1 MPKARTTQAK
11 KSADSVDAVPIEA
24 VRALVG
30 WFPSAAR
37 DLPWRRTL
45 DPYGIWV
52 SEIMLQ
58 QTQVQ
63 TVISYWERWMQRF
76 PTPAALAAGAEAEVL
91 KAWEGLGYYSRARNL
106 QKAARQLE
114 ESGAQGSRRSAA
126 DWIELPGIG
135 PYTAGAISS
144 IAFNEPEPILDGN
157 VIRVLSRIH
166 ALAGNPLE
174 RVNNRRLWDLARLWV
189 QSATTM
195 RVEIRAPLLLSGPCS
210 ALNQSLMELG
220 ATLCTPRSPG
230 CRDCPVNRHCRA
242 HQLGR
247 PEAFPELP
255 PRVPVTHLRRVA
267 VVLQHRDHVAVRQ
280 RPSGAVNG
288 GFWEF
293 PELELP
299 TPGPAAA
306 EAAAT
311 WTGIAA
317 DQFESVPGFK
327 HSITRYRIQLEIV
340 RARSPRR
347 PRSFPGDRSPGL
359 QWVAIADLDSLPF
372 TGAHR
377 KLIPRVLLR
386 D

>member
-1 MPKARTTQAK
+1 
-11 KSADSVDAVPIEA
+11 
-24 VRALVG
+24 
-30 WFPSAAR
+30 
-37 DLPWRRTL
+37 
-45 DPYGIWV
+45 
-52 SEIMLQ
+52 MLQ

-63 TVISYWERWMQRF
+63 TVIPYWERWMRRF
-76 PTPAALAAGAEAEVL
+76 PTPAALASADEPEVL

-106 QKAARQLE
+106 QKAARELSQ
-114 ESGAQGSRRSAA
+114 SGATDGRRSAA

-144 IAFNEPEPILDGN
+144 IAFNQPEPILDGN
-157 VIRVLSRIH
+157 VIRVLSRVH
-166 ALAGNPLE
+166 ALTGNPLE

-189 QSATTM
+189 RSATA
-195 RVEIRAPLLLSGPCS
+195 VPVDSRASLLLSGPCS
-210 ALNQSLMELG
+210 ALNQALMELG
-220 ATLCTPRSPG
+220 ATLCTPRAPG

-267 VVLQHRDHVAVRQ
+267 VVLQHHDQVAVRQ
-280 RPSGAVNG
+280 RPAGEVNG

-293 PELELP
+293 PELELSAS
-299 TPGPAAA
+299 GP
-306 EAAAT
+306 EAAAAAAA
-311 WTGIAA
+311 WTGMAA
-317 DQFESVPGFK
+317 EQFDSVPGFK

-340 RARSPRR
+340 RAQIPRR
-347 PRSFPGDRSPGL
+347 PRSFPGDRSREL
-359 QWVAIADLDSLPF
+359 QWIAIAALDSLPF

-377 KLIPRVLLR
+377 KLIPRALPR